1 MKVLIVDDEE
11 HVREGI
17 ELAIDWDQFGIKQR
31 FQAENGLQAL
41 EIMRRYKPEIL
52 FCDMSMPKMNG
63 IQLLDLL
70 REDYPDTHIIVVSGY
85 NDFTYTRATIRANGV
100 DYILKPFKR
109 RDLEQALSKAV
120 ALSKQREDSMRM
132 QRDTKF
138 LVQQADYVVMEQ
150 KMSQLIKGGSTYF
163 SEIKNYCEKSG
174 ISTTNLR
181 TTLILMR
188 NDSRLIEHR
197 YNGEGGL
204 FSFALKN
211 MAQESMSECGKH
223 LLFRF
228 DEHLWILM
236 TGEKLEYEM
245 TNKLN
250 YYVNNLIAAWN
261 STIGLDTLVG
271 FSERASDL
279 HQIHQQITSARTA
292 LLQSPISVDHQL
304 GQHKPVL
311 SNKEMQLNIALEN
324 RNKLYVE
331 EIIHRFA
338 EELRQCGDLRL
349 KDLQLY
355 TKEANYMLERASR
368 QMNKNFEDMS
378 IPMWISDIT
387 EWGTIWIQQ
396 WWRLIEEFGDSG
408 YEGRGIQ
415 VIHEYIEQHFHE
427 KISLTDLSEKFH
439 FSPQYIA
446 KKFKEMYNTT
456 VMTYQTELQ
465 MQKAKSLLEHTDMPI
480 IKIAETLGY
489 QDENY
494 FSKVFR
500 KQHGLPPLKYRK
512 TLRDS

>member
-1 MKVLIVDDEE
+1 MRVLIVDDEE

-41 EIMRRYKPEIL
+41 EVMKQHKPEIV

-63 IQLLDLL
+63 IQLLDQL
-70 REDYPDTHIIVVSGY
+70 RGEYPDTHIIVVSGY

-120 ALSKQREDSMRM
+120 ALCKQREDSMRM
-132 QRDTKF
+132 QRDTEF

-150 KMSQLIKGGSTYF
+150 KISQLMKGDNTYF
-163 SEIKNYCEKSG
+163 SEIKKYCEKSG
-174 ISTTNLR
+174 IPTSHLR

-188 NDSRLIEHR
+188 NDSRLIEQR
-197 YNGEGGL
+197 YNAEGGL
-204 FSFALKN
+204 FSFAIKN
-211 MAQESMSECGKH
+211 MAQEAFSEYGNY

-228 DEHLWILM
+228 DDHLWILM
-236 TGEKLEYEM
+236 TGEKLDYEM
-245 TNKLN
+245 TNKLKH
-250 YYVNNLIAAWN
+250 YVNHLTAAWN

-279 HQIHQQITSARTA
+279 HHIQQQIVSARIA
-292 LLQSPISVDHQL
+292 LLQSPISPDHRLEEQ
-304 GQHKPVL
+304 KPLL
-311 SNKEMQLNIALEN
+311 SSKEMLLNIALEN

-368 QMNKNFEDMS
+368 QMNKDLEDLS

-387 EWGTIWIQQ
+387 EWGMAWIQQ
-396 WWRLIEEFGDSG
+396 WWRLIEECGDSG

-415 VIHEYIEQHFHE
+415 VIREYIEQHFHE
-427 KISLTDLSEKFH
+427 KISLTGLSELFH

-446 KKFKEMYNTT
+446 KRFKEMYNTT
-456 VMTYQTELQ
+456 VITYQTELQ
-465 MQKAKSLLEHTDMPI
+465 MQKAKSLLEHSDMPI
-480 IKIAETLGY
+480 IKIAEAIGY

-500 KQHGLPPLKYRK
+500 KQHGMPPLKYRK